1 MTLDS
6 HNPYY
11 VNPFTRGTPTPAGLR
26 FSSNVV
32 GGIEIAVFVAKAVP
46 AASDFDRNPS
56 LQGSGFRKTGAGF
69 SPARAVASV
78 AAVVLVAR
86 RRSW

>member
-6 HNPYY
+6 HNPHY

-32 GGIEIAVFVAKAVP
+32 GGIEIAVSVAKRDPV
-46 AASDFDRNPS
+46 ASDFDRNPS
-56 LQGSGFRKTGAGF
+56 LQGIGFRKIAC
-69 SPARAVASV
+69 
-78 AAVVLVAR
+78 
-86 RRSW
+86 